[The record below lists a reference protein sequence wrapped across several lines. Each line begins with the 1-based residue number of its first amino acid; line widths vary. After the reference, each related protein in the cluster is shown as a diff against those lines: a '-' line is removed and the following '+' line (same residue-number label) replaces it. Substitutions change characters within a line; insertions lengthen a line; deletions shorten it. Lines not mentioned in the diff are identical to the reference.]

1 MLNFTTNQQK
11 EGPIPANDFKNLHKY
26 FVAMTESFLNV
37 DHKNRVAQKILTF
50 LEDESNSL
58 SDKVRMLLLEAR
70 LVSTMNCCDQLQSR
84 LQITEKNLSD
94 SLNLVAFLRYRVE
107 QLETLGKSSQ
117 GADNMRQQQV
127 INGYRGQLAPTIT
140 GNLKNSVGPSSLQ
153 TQRLDSSNHN
163 PTLGDL
169 PSDSNANPSQLV
181 TLAESVLNEK
191 GPLPVGEVGKML
203 QEATGNPNLSQI
215 LKERYN
221 GLKKFLEKYSDKF
234 IMSCDHPFNP
244 HVYLRRSYSPD
255 DQRLI
260 ESGSTVFLDKKVK
273 VRRQSYH

>member
-1 MLNFTTNQQK
+1 MLNFTSQQK
-11 EGPIPANDFKNLHKY
+11 EGSIGANDVQNLQNY
-26 FVAMTESFLNV
+26 FVAVTESFLNI
-37 DHKNRVAQKILTF
+37 DPKNRVAQKILTF

-58 SDKVRMLLLEAR
+58 SDKLRMLLLEAR

-84 LQITEKNLSD
+84 LQITEKKLSD

-107 QLETLGKSSQ
+107 PLETSGKSTQGSDNHRTSQ
-117 GADNMRQQQV
+117 VISGYRSQSMPANSGNNRIPLDPASLQNMRLD
-127 INGYRGQLAPTIT
+127 G
-140 GNLKNSVGPSSLQ
+140 SVQ
-153 TQRLDSSNHN
+153 SNT
-163 PTLGDL
+163 PGDMH
-169 PSDSNANPSQLV
+169 SDSANPSQLV

-244 HVYLRRSYSPD
+244 HVYLRRCYSPD

-273 VRRQSYH
+273 VRDFM